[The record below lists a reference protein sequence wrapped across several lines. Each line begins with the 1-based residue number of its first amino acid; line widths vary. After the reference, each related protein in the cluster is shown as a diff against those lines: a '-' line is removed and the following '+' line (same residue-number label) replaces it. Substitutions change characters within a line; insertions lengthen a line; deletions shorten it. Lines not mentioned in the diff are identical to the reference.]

1 VSRPRPRLGS
11 RQWSRLQ
18 STRTWWEVPLAVPAR
33 LEEPVIAALWEEG
46 CLGVETR
53 AVAPPPS
60 GKDPTANGVPRF
72 PLRRGRLPLAA
83 YFAGTLGP
91 NDIRARLRRA
101 LRSAGRAAGRRA
113 DQRMRAGRPRR
124 IADRRWVE
132 AWQKTLRPMP
142 IGRRL
147 LALPEGLAV
156 PKRSRRI
163 ILRIPFGQAF
173 GTGEHASTRLSL
185 RLLEANLRRGER
197 VLDLGTGTGILAL
210 AALRLGARGALAVDS
225 DPVAIAVARKAA
237 RMNRVRSGL
246 VLKRAQAAAALRGGG
261 PYDFALV
268 NIGAR
273 VIRELM
279 PALGR
284 AAAPGARI
292 VLAGILIEDER
303 DLIGRARAAG
313 LDLLAR
319 RRARP
324 WSALLLS
331 APARRSARR

>member
-1 VSRPRPRLGS
+1 VTFRLSRPRLS
-11 RQWSRLQ
+11 
-18 STRTWWEVPLAVPAR
+18 STRTWWEAPLEVPAR
-33 LEEPVIAALWEEG
+33 LEETVIAALWDEG
-46 CLGVETR
+46 CLGLETR

-60 GKDPTANGVPRF
+60 RKDPTADGPPRF
-72 PLRRGRLPLAA
+72 PLRRGRLPLAVFFSGA
-83 YFAGTLGP
+83 LGP
-91 NDIRARLRRA
+91 GEVTARLRRA
-101 LRSAGRAAGRRA
+101 LAAAGGRVG
-113 DQRMRAGRPRR
+113 AGRPRR
-124 IADRRWVE
+124 IVDRRWVE
-132 AWQKTLRPMP
+132 EWQKTLRPMP

-156 PKRSRRI
+156 PRGNRRI
-163 ILRIPFGQAF
+163 VLRIPFGQAF

-185 RLLEANLRRGER
+185 ALLEAHLRRGER
-197 VLDLGTGTGILAL
+197 VIDLGTGTGILAL
-210 AALRLGARGALAVDS
+210 AALRLGARRALAVDS
-225 DPVAIAVARKAA
+225 DPVAISVARKAA

-246 VLKRAQAAAALRGGG
+246 ALKRAGAAAALSGG
-261 PYDFALV
+261 PRYDFALV

-279 PALGR
+279 PALARG
-284 AAAPGARI
+284 AAPGARI
-292 VLAGILIEDER
+292 VLAGILIEDEP

-313 LDLLAR
+313 LVLRAR

>member
-1 VSRPRPRLGS
+1 VSRARPRLRS
-11 RQWSRLQ
+11 RHPPRLQ
-18 STRTWWEVPLAVPAR
+18 STRTWWEVPLEIPAR
-33 LEEPVIAALWEEG
+33 LEEPVIAALWDEG

-60 GKDPTANGVPRF
+60 GSDPTADGPPRF
-72 PLRRGRLPLAA
+72 SLRRGRLPLAV
-83 YFAGTLGP
+83 FFSGTLRPHDVG
-91 NDIRARLRRA
+91 ARLRRA
-101 LRSAGRAAGRRA
+101 LRTAGVGHG
-113 DQRMRAGRPRR
+113 AGRPRR

-163 ILRIPFGQAF
+163 VLRIPFGQAF

-185 RLLEANLRRGER
+185 ALLEANLRRGDR
-197 VLDLGTGTGILAL
+197 VIDLGTGTGILAL
-210 AALRLGARGALAVDS
+210 AALRLGARVALAVDS

-246 VLKRAQAAAALRGGG
+246 TLKRARAEAALRGRGR
-261 PYDFALV
+261 YDFARG

-273 VIRELM
+273 GSRELL
-279 PALGR
+279 PALAR

-303 DLIGRARAAG
+303 ELIGRARAAG
-313 LDLLAR
+313 LDLVAR

-331 APARRSARR
+331 AHARRSARS